1 MAYLLVGICNRRC
14 LVPNS
19 NVYLQP
25 YCRQTKERL
34 KQIPIYREVGKSL
47 PCVKGGF
54 LVHLC
59 LVNFP
64 EQALHLC
71 SQTQDTA
78 YLFRGVPYFEKLSFR
93 VQPYSAVIF
102 IFIKLSF
109 VERSYSAIIFIF
121 KLLSKNRN
129 GLVGA
134 NHVYCKIV
142 VPAIRFDY

>member
-59 LVNFP
+59 LINFP
-64 EQALHLC
+64 DKHC
-71 SQTQDTA
+71 FCRHKSKIRHT
-78 YLFRGVPYFEKLSFR
+78 YFEVCRIFIKLSFR

-134 NHVYCKIV
+134 NYVYCKIV